1 MRQPV
6 RWAPSIL
13 LIIGLLQGDSSPNI
27 LPFDW
32 SGQNGL
38 LSVNG
43 QLFWNHDWMSGP
55 MYFDGTFSNFPLRL
69 GPSYLHSFQPDN
81 AGEIPKMESIPDSAQ
96 ISSSFDYRKGDY
108 LFDQLDIQ
116 AGFSDGTRLLKMNGF
131 KRSYAGSFG
140 QYVQPEGILTPN
152 QQSYRLDY
160 LTSFDTEKV
169 QASVAHFV
177 TNSGLPD
184 SIMNGHH
191 EDITTVAG
199 ISYSKTDTAKTFQV
213 FGSQFN
219 QERRVELLSI
229 FTYLNRTHLHFRW
242 TWNAYKTVGFFADKQ
257 SIMQDELRDL
267 KWVTIYGGLNGE
279 RLTTSLGGSFLSEEK
294 SYAMYLK
301 SSFSLQGK
309 SWEMNI
315 GLSYNTKPAHIALI
329 DTSQMFETWSRVH
342 LNIEKRIRL
351 FRFQSENN
359 FGSVAHSGSGSNP
372 NYLSSELSMSW
383 EIYSKW
389 TVSGMVGMY
398 ETLWNNSSLVENT
411 PLTDGFSRKIQFSIK
426 GSQPFFHGNMMV
438 HTKLRVNGNLNREQ
452 NYGYD
457 FVNSIPI
464 QEENQSYPL
473 PNYWVAHFEIS
484 AVVSTMTLIWKV
496 QNVLN
501 AYEST
506 VREIYSGLNN
516 DYVWIRNNRDFY
528 PMGQLI
534 SFSVLWNF
542 EN

>member
-6 RWAPSIL
+6 RWVLSIL
-13 LIIGLLQGDSSPNI
+13 LILGLLQGDSSPNI

-55 MYFDGTFSNFPLRL
+55 LYFDGTFSNFPLRF

-108 LFDQLDIQ
+108 LFDQLDVQ

-219 QERRVELLSI
+219 QERRVELSSV

-242 TWNAYKTVGFFADKQ
+242 TWNTYKTIGFFADKQ

-309 SWEMNI
+309 SWEMNT

-342 LNIEKRIRL
+342 LNIEKRIRS

-359 FGSVAHSGSGSNP
+359 FGSVAHSGSSSNP

-389 TVSGMVGMY
+389 TVSGTVGMY
-398 ETLWNNSSLVENT
+398 EILWNNLSLVENT

-473 PNYWVAHFEIS
+473 PDYWVAHFEIS
-484 AVVSTMTLIWKV
+484 AVVSSMTLIWKV

-501 AYEST
+501 AYEPT
-506 VREIYSGLNN
+506 VRELYPGLNH

>member
-1 MRQPV
+1 MRQPI

-55 MYFDGTFSNFPLRL
+55 LYFDGTFSNYPLRL

-108 LFDQLDIQ
+108 LFDQLDVQ

-191 EDITTVAG
+191 ENITTVAG
-199 ISYSKTDTAKTFQV
+199 IFYSKTDTAKTFQV

-219 QERRVELLSI
+219 QERRVELSSI

-309 SWEMNI
+309 SWEMNT

-342 LNIEKRIRL
+342 LNIEKRIRS

-359 FGSVAHSGSGSNP
+359 FGSVAHSGSSSNP
-372 NYLSSELSMSW
+372 NYLPSELSMSW

-389 TVSGMVGMY
+389 TVSGTVGMY
-398 ETLWNNSSLVENT
+398 EILWNNLSLVDNT

-473 PNYWVAHFEIS
+473 PDYWVAHFEIS
-484 AVVSTMTLIWKV
+484 AVVAKMTLIWKD
-496 QNVLN
+496 QYVLN
-501 AYEST
+501 AYEPT

-534 SFSVLWNF
+534 SLSVLWNF
-542 EN
+542 KN

>member
-1 MRQPV
+1 MSQPV

-13 LIIGLLQGDSSPNI
+13 LIIGLLQGESSPNI

-55 MYFDGTFSNFPLRL
+55 LYFDGTFSNFPLRF
-69 GPSYLHSFQPDN
+69 GPSYLHSFQTDN
-81 AGEIPKMESIPDSAQ
+81 GGEIPKMESIPDSAQ

-108 LFDQLDIQ
+108 LFDQLDVQ
-116 AGFSDGTRLLKMNGF
+116 ADFSDGTRLLKMNGF
-131 KRSYAGSFG
+131 KRSYAGSFR
-140 QYVQPEGILTPN
+140 QYVQPEEILTPN

-191 EDITTVAG
+191 ENITTVAG

-219 QERRVELLSI
+219 QERRVELSSI

-242 TWNAYKTVGFFADKQ
+242 TWNAYKTVGVFADKQ

-294 SYAMYLK
+294 FYAMYLK

-309 SWEMNI
+309 SWEMNT

-329 DTSQMFETWSRVH
+329 DTSQMFEIWSRAH
-342 LNIEKRIRL
+342 LNIEKRIRS
-351 FRFQSENN
+351 FRFQSANN
-359 FGSVAHSGSGSNP
+359 FGSVAHSGSSLNP

-383 EIYSKW
+383 KIYSKW

-411 PLTDGFSRKIQFSIK
+411 PLTDGFRRKIQFSIK
-426 GSQPFFHGNMMV
+426 GSQPFFYGNMMV

-457 FVNSIPI
+457 FVNAIPVYD
-464 QEENQSYPL
+464 EEQSNPL

-484 AVVSTMTLIWKV
+484 AVVSKMTLIWRV

-501 AYEST
+501 AYEPT
-506 VREIYSGLNN
+506 AREIYPGLNN
-516 DYVWIRNNRDFY
+516 DYIWIRNNRDFY

>member
-108 LFDQLDIQ
+108 LFDQLDVQ

>member
-1 MRQPV
+1 
-6 RWAPSIL
+6 
-13 LIIGLLQGDSSPNI
+13 
-27 LPFDW
+27 
-32 SGQNGL
+32 
-38 LSVNG
+38 
-43 QLFWNHDWMSGP
+43 
-55 MYFDGTFSNFPLRL
+55 
-69 GPSYLHSFQPDN
+69 
-81 AGEIPKMESIPDSAQ
+81 MESIPDSAQ

-108 LFDQLDIQ
+108 LFDQLDVQ

-219 QERRVELLSI
+219 QERRVEHSSI

-309 SWEMNI
+309 SWEMNT

-342 LNIEKRIRL
+342 LNIEKRIRS

-389 TVSGMVGMY
+389 TVSGTVGMY
-398 ETLWNNSSLVENT
+398 EILWNNLSLVENT

-473 PNYWVAHFEIS
+473 SDYWVAHFEIS

-501 AYEST
+501 AYEPT

-542 EN
+542 ED

>member
-1 MRQPV
+1 MSQPV

-13 LIIGLLQGDSSPNI
+13 LIIGLLQGDSSPKI

-55 MYFDGTFSNFPLRL
+55 LYFDGTFSNFPLRF

-108 LFDQLDIQ
+108 LFDQLDVQ

-191 EDITTVAG
+191 ENITTVAG
-199 ISYSKTDTAKTFQV
+199 ISYSKTDTTKTFQV

-219 QERRVELLSI
+219 QERRVKLSSI

-279 RLTTSLGGSFLSEEK
+279 RLTTSLGGSFLSEGK

-301 SSFSLQGK
+301 SSFSLQGE
-309 SWEMNI
+309 SWEMNS
-315 GLSYNTKPAHIALI
+315 GLSYNTKPTHIALM
-329 DTSQMFETWSRVH
+329 DTSQMFEAWSRVH
-342 LNIEKRIRL
+342 LDIEKRISS
-351 FRFQSENN
+351 FRFQSANH
-359 FGSVAHSGSGSNP
+359 FGSVAHSGPGSNP

-411 PLTDGFSRKIQFSIK
+411 PLTDGFRRKIQFSIK

-457 FVNSIPI
+457 FVNAIPVYD
-464 QEENQSYPL
+464 EEQSDPL
-473 PNYWVAHFEIS
+473 PDYWVAHFEIS
-484 AVVSTMTLIWKV
+484 AVVSKMTLIWKV

-501 AYEST
+501 AYEPT
-506 VREIYSGLNN
+506 ARKIYPGLNN

-534 SFSVLWNF
+534 SFRVLWNF

>member
-1 MRQPV
+1 MSQPV

-13 LIIGLLQGDSSPNI
+13 LIIGLLQGDSSPKI

-55 MYFDGTFSNFPLRL
+55 LYFDGTFSNFPLRF

-96 ISSSFDYRKGDY
+96 ISCSFDYRKGDY
-108 LFDQLDIQ
+108 LFDQLDVQ

-191 EDITTVAG
+191 ENITTVAG

-219 QERRVELLSI
+219 QERRVEHSSI

-242 TWNAYKTVGFFADKQ
+242 SWNADKTVGFFADKQ

-309 SWEMNI
+309 SWEMNT

-342 LNIEKRIRL
+342 LNIEKRIRS

-398 ETLWNNSSLVENT
+398 EILWNNLSLVENT

-457 FVNSIPI
+457 FVNAIPVYD
-464 QEENQSYPL
+464 EEQSDPL
-473 PNYWVAHFEIS
+473 PDYWVAHFEIS
-484 AVVSTMTLIWKV
+484 AVVSKMTLIWKV

-501 AYEST
+501 AYEPT
-506 VREIYSGLNN
+506 VREIYPGLNN
-516 DYVWIRNNRDFY
+516 DYVLIRNNRDFY

>member
-13 LIIGLLQGDSSPNI
+13 LIIGLLQGDSSPKI

-55 MYFDGTFSNFPLRL
+55 LYFDGTFSNFPLRF

-108 LFDQLDIQ
+108 LFDQLDVQ

-169 QASVAHFV
+169 QTSVAHFV
-177 TNSGLPD
+177 TNSGLSD

-191 EDITTVAG
+191 ENITTVAG
-199 ISYSKTDTAKTFQV
+199 ISYSKTDTTKTFQV

-219 QERRVELLSI
+219 QERRLELSSI

-294 SYAMYLK
+294 SYAIYLK

-309 SWEMNI
+309 SWEMNT

-342 LNIEKRIRL
+342 LNIEKRIRS

-473 PNYWVAHFEIS
+473 PDYWVAHFEIS

-501 AYEST
+501 AYEPT

>member
-1 MRQPV
+1 
-6 RWAPSIL
+6 
-13 LIIGLLQGDSSPNI
+13 
-27 LPFDW
+27 
-32 SGQNGL
+32 
-38 LSVNG
+38 
-43 QLFWNHDWMSGP
+43 

-108 LFDQLDIQ
+108 LFDQLDVQ

-219 QERRVELLSI
+219 QERRVELSSI

-464 QEENQSYPL
+464 QEENQAYPL

-501 AYEST
+501 AYEPT

>member
-6 RWAPSIL
+6 RWVLSIL
-13 LIIGLLQGDSSPNI
+13 LILGLLQGDSSPNI

-55 MYFDGTFSNFPLRL
+55 LYFDGTFSNYPLRL

-108 LFDQLDIQ
+108 LFDQLDVQ

-219 QERRVELLSI
+219 QERRVEHSSI

-309 SWEMNI
+309 SWEMNT

-342 LNIEKRIRL
+342 LNIEKRIRS

-359 FGSVAHSGSGSNP
+359 FGSVAHSGSSSNP

-389 TVSGMVGMY
+389 TVSGTVGMY
-398 ETLWNNSSLVENT
+398 EILWNNLSLVENT

-473 PNYWVAHFEIS
+473 PDYWVAHFEIS
-484 AVVSTMTLIWKV
+484 AVVSSMTLIWKV

-501 AYEST
+501 AYEPT

-534 SFSVLWNF
+534 SFSILWNF
-542 EN
+542 ED

>member
-1 MRQPV
+1 MSQPV

-38 LSVNG
+38 VSVNG

-55 MYFDGTFSNFPLRL
+55 LYFDGTFSNFPLRF

-108 LFDQLDIQ
+108 LFDQLDVQ

-131 KRSYAGSFG
+131 KRSYAGRSG
-140 QYVQPEGILTPN
+140 QYVQPEEILTPN

-191 EDITTVAG
+191 KNITTTAG
-199 ISYSKTDTAKTFQV
+199 ILYTKIIGKNTFHLHT
-213 FGSQFN
+213 SQFN
-219 QERRVELLSI
+219 QERSIAHSSLDSTLSSFI
-229 FTYLNRTHLHFRW
+229 NRTHIHMKWTLGTNKSMGIIADNQTILH
-242 TWNAYKTVGFFADKQ
+242 ND
-257 SIMQDELRDL
+257 LRDL
-267 KWVTIYGGLNGE
+267 KWATIYGGLNSE
-279 RLTTSLGGSFLSEEK
+279 RLTTSIGGSFLSK
-294 SYAMYLK
+294 GNSYAMYLK
-301 SSFSLQGK
+301 SSFSLQGEL
-309 SWEMNI
+309 WEINS
-315 GLSYNTKPAHIALI
+315 GLSYYTKPVHIALM
-329 DTSQMFETWSRVH
+329 DNSQMFETWSRVH
-342 LNIEKRIRL
+342 LDIEKRISS
-351 FRFQSENN
+351 FRFQSANN
-359 FGSVAHSGSGSNP
+359 VGFVAHSGPGSNP
-372 NYLSSELSMSW
+372 SYRSSELSMSW

-389 TVSGMVGMY
+389 TVAGMVGMY
-398 ETLWNNSSLVENT
+398 ETLWNNSSPEENT
-411 PLTDGFSRKIQFSIK
+411 PLTDGFRRKVQFSIK

-452 NYGYD
+452 NHGYD
-457 FVNSIPI
+457 FVNAIPVYD
-464 QEENQSYPL
+464 EEQSDPL
-473 PNYWVAHFEIS
+473 PDYWVAHFEIS
-484 AVVSTMTLIWKV
+484 AVVSKMTLIWKV
-496 QNVLN
+496 QNVMN
-501 AYEST
+501 AIEST
-506 VREIYSGLNN
+506 ENRIQNS
-516 DYVWIRNNRDFY
+516 RDFHNDVIY
-528 PMGQLI
+528 MGQLI
-534 SFSVLWNF
+534 SFSILWNF